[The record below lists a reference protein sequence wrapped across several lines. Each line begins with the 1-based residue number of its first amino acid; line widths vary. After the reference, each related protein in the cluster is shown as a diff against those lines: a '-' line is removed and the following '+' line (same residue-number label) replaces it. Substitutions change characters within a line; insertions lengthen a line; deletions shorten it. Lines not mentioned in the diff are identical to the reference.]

1 MGTKLYIK
9 TFGCQMNEYDSQK
22 TVEIL
27 QNKKDMEVTANAE
40 EADIILLNTCSIRE
54 KAEDKVY
61 SELGRLNKLKI
72 KNPNIKIGVGGCV
85 ATQEGSNITKRAPY
99 VDLIYG
105 PQTLHKVSDLLDED
119 DKLKAIDITFPIEE
133 KFDSLPEPTATSPS
147 SFVAI
152 MEGCSKYCSFCVVP
166 YTRGDEVSRKA
177 QQIFDEIARL
187 VEQGSSEI
195 VFVGQNVNSYKQV
208 HEGRTL
214 RLSDLI
220 DIASNINGVER
231 IRYTTSHPLDMTND
245 LIEIYGSVPQLANQ
259 LHLPVQSGSDRI
271 LKAMKRNYTADSYRE
286 IIKKVKK
293 IRPTIK
299 VTSDFIVGFPGETH
313 DEFLETMQLIEDIQ
327 FDSSFSF
334 IYSPRPGTPAS
345 VLKDD
350 VTKDE
355 KKNRLSLLQGR
366 LNEIQRGF
374 SKEMIGSIQRCLVT
388 GISKKRLDQLQARTE
403 CNRVINFPFQNIG
416 FIGKLVDIK
425 VEEALAYS
433 LLGTLLKPE
442 VKLLGKSIW
451 VKSPLTTAYEP

>member
-27 QNKKDMEVTANAE
+27 QDKKDMEVTANVE
-40 EADIILLNTCSIRE
+40 DADIILLNTCSIRE

-433 LLGTLLKPE
+433 LLGTLHNNKEL
-442 VKLLGKSIW
+442 I
-451 VKSPLTTAYEP
+451 

>member
-27 QNKKDMEVTANAE
+27 QNKKDMEVTTNVE

-152 MEGCSKYCSFCVVP
+152 MEGCSKYCSFCVEP

-187 VEQGSSEI
+187 VEQGTSEI

-208 HEGRTL
+208 HDGRTL

-220 DIASNINGVER
+220 DIASNINGVDR
-231 IRYTTSHPLDMTND
+231 IRFTTSHPLDMTDD
-245 LIEIYGSVPQLANQ
+245 LIEIFGSVPQLANQ

-271 LKAMKRNYTADSYRE
+271 LKAMKRNYTADLYRD
-286 IIKKVKK
+286 IIERVKK

-313 DEFLETMQLIEDIQ
+313 SEFLETMQLIEDIQ

-345 VLKDD
+345 ILQDD
-350 VTKDE
+350 VSKGE
-355 KKNRLSLLQGR
+355 KKERLNILQAR

-374 SKEMIGSIQRCLVT
+374 GQKMVGSIQRCLVT

-433 LLGTLLKPE
+433 LLGTIHNTKEL
-442 VKLLGKSIW
+442 V
-451 VKSPLTTAYEP
+451 

>member
-27 QNKKDMEVTANAE
+27 QNKKDMEVTTNVE

-187 VEQGSSEI
+187 VEQGTSEI

-208 HEGRTL
+208 HDGRTL

-220 DIASNINGVER
+220 DIASNINGVDR
-231 IRYTTSHPLDMTND
+231 IRFTTSHPLDMTDD
-245 LIEIYGSVPQLANQ
+245 LIEIFGSVPQLANQ

-271 LKAMKRNYTADSYRE
+271 LKAMKRNYTADLYRD
-286 IIKKVKK
+286 IIERVKK

-299 VTSDFIVGFPGETH
+299 VTSDFIVGFPGETDKDFQDTLRIVEEVKYAH
-313 DEFLETMQLIEDIQ
+313 AYSFKY
-327 FDSSFSF
+327 SS
-334 IYSPRPGTPAS
+334 RPGTPAS
-345 VLKDD
+345 MMENHIEEGVKSERLQILQDLIKQQTRDFNKSFEGKEIDVLIDKPGNGED
-350 VTKDE
+350 
-355 KKNRLSLLQGR
+355 RLSGRSAYLQTVHMDGKA
-366 LNEIQRGF
+366 
-374 SKEMIGSIQRCLVT
+374 SMIGKIIKAKVSKSRDNSLECV
-388 GISKKRLDQLQARTE
+388 IS
-403 CNRVINFPFQNIG
+403 
-416 FIGKLVDIK
+416 
-425 VEEALAYS
+425 
-433 LLGTLLKPE
+433 
-442 VKLLGKSIW
+442 
-451 VKSPLTTAYEP
+451 